1 MLRFKLMC
9 CSVSMCVPLFA
20 GWNELLIALFAFRS
34 TGLFRGVAAG
44 AAPTSSVGGSETME
58 VSAAQPAVEER
69 IELASDVAIAR
80 HTAHA
85 AGVGTL
91 FDRIGSELVAK
102 LRSMRVDL
110 LEIAALRAIILFNPG
125 ACHMSCCQHHY

>member
-1 MLRFKLMC
+1 M
-9 CSVSMCVPLFA
+9 
-20 GWNELLIALFAFRS
+20 LIALFAFRS

-44 AAPTSSVGGSETME
+44 AAPASSVGGTCPNTPQATAME
-58 VSAAQPAVEER
+58 VSAVEER

-85 AGVGTL
+85 AGVGIL

-125 ACHMSCCQHHY
+125 ACDLVRARSKNDARPCISMTEHRS